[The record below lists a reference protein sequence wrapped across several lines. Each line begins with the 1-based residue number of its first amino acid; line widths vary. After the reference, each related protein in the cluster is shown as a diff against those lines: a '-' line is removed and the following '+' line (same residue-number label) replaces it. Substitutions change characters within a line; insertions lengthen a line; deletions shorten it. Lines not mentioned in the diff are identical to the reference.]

1 MASNDYYNQKP
12 HPDAGYYT
20 GHPSSSSAF
29 SSPAP
34 TPAPPYSSQP
44 YLAPGDRPSQQH
56 QQQGVTPSPF
66 ETVFDDHVYPA
77 STHQPTPTSSMHRL
91 SHQDTGYQGYQ
102 GRHSPVS
109 PDDMYNRPG
118 DDIPLQDQAQRVPSK
133 DAEMQDHV
141 YDASASQQPRKQRK
155 GRGVRFGELG
165 MMGSGRKKI
174 PFVVYFFTLV
184 QVGVFIGEIVKNGTF
199 SRALHVCRVT
209 FKYRLATDAVPTQQ
223 PKPAPPS

>member
-1 MASNDYYNQKP
+1 
-12 HPDAGYYT
+12 
-20 GHPSSSSAF
+20 
-29 SSPAP
+29 
-34 TPAPPYSSQP
+34 
-44 YLAPGDRPSQQH
+44 
-56 QQQGVTPSPF
+56 
-66 ETVFDDHVYPA
+66 
-77 STHQPTPTSSMHRL
+77 MHRL